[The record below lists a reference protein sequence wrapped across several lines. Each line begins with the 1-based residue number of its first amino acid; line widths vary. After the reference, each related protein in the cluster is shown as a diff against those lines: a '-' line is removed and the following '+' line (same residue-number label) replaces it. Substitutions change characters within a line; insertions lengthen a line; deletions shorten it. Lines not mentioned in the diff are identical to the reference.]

1 MRIKFINKKGKKIMK
16 NRKKYYMVMLPSL
29 VLAILVSYMLPTE
42 QKYWGLSVIL
52 IGWVVYYF
60 IKQTNKKRGN

>member
-1 MRIKFINKKGKKIMK
+1 MK
-16 NRKKYYMVMLPSL
+16 NRKKYYMIMLPSL
-29 VLAILVSYMLPTE
+29 ILAILVSYMLPTE

-60 IKQTNKKRGN
+60 IKQTNNKKG